1 MCLLRNFTFFILL
14 VIQPLMVFAQFDDT
28 IQGFEYSEVEK
39 TQLLAKKA
47 LDLFD
52 IGDLE
57 QSLNL
62 SRSTLNACRK
72 FELLELE
79 AHLLLNVGMIY
90 RIQGDFQQ
98 ALEYLSLSHERALAL
113 GLYNNQG
120 AALNQ
125 IGTIFRLQ
133 GNYPGALEHFF
144 NALTTFQ
151 NCGDRVGV
159 ATVQNNIGIVYFYQG
174 NFEKSLEY
182 YLASFEFEKD
192 RGDEYGMCISYIN
205 IGEVYKMLKKYD
217 EALDYYDLALTLATK
232 NEDKDPDGDSVGIIF
247 NEIGSIYFML
257 DNYELSL
264 SYLKKALSIFLKIN
278 NRQRLA
284 ESRINLAQLAIKT
297 NDFNQAEEYLTLA
310 LDDANSIPSLDLQ
323 AKAHKLLSTVYE
335 AQHLNTKAFEHFK
348 AHILARDSIFNEDQ
362 MARMLETEMLFQ
374 FDKKMQQAKFEQEAK
389 DIIMRESLKRQ
400 RLVRNFQLLA
410 LVVLVVASFYMYG
423 AYKNKQRKNTQ
434 LQTQQVH
441 ILQKNKEL
449 LKNHEEIR
457 QQRDE
462 IEKQNI
468 ALEESQNIIKAKNQ
482 RVISSI
488 EYAQTIQQAI
498 LPPRQSLLEYFPKH
512 LVYNRPKDIVSGDFY
527 WFSTID
533 DLQLISVVDCTGHGV
548 PGAFM
553 SLIGY
558 TLLNQIVNEKKV
570 VDPSE
575 ILMWMHEEVH
585 QLLNQNGVG
594 KQAHASMEISFAVID
609 NRKKS
614 LTFAGAGLPLYL
626 VNNGEATVVKGD
638 IFSVGGYQRESN
650 WKFDNHQI
658 NITPGLSIYLST
670 DGYLDQ
676 MNPEM
681 RKFGRKQFLQM
692 LEDINPMECD
702 QRKEYFHKSFE
713 AHKGK
718 HEQLDDVCV
727 LGINFSA

>member
-1 MCLLRNFTFFILL
+1 MHWLRYSIFFILL
-14 VIQPLMVFAQFDDT
+14 TIQPLMVFAQFDDT
-28 IQGFEYSEVEK
+28 IQGFGYSEIEK

-52 IGDLE
+52 KGELE
-57 QSLNL
+57 QSLIL
-62 SRSTLNACRK
+62 SKSTLNACRK
-72 FELLELE
+72 FDLLELE

-90 RIQGDFQQ
+90 RIQGDFQL
-98 ALEYLSLSHERALAL
+98 ALDYLSLSHERARAL
-113 GLYNNQG
+113 GMYNNQG

-133 GNYPGALEHFF
+133 GNYSGALEHLFD
-144 NALTTFQ
+144 ALSAFQ
-151 NCGDRVGV
+151 HCTDKVGV

-192 RGDEYGMCISYIN
+192 RADEYGMCISYIN
-205 IGEVYKMLKKYD
+205 IGEVYKMLKRYD
-217 EALDYYDLALTLATK
+217 EALDYYDKALALATK
-232 NEDKDPDGDSVGIIF
+232 NEDKDPDGDLVGIIF
-247 NEIGSIYFML
+247 NEIGSIYSLL

-264 SYLKKALSIFLKIN
+264 NYLKKALSIFLKIN

-297 NDFNQAEEYLTLA
+297 NDLKQAECYLMLA

-323 AKAHKLLSTVYE
+323 SRAHKMLSTVYE
-335 AQHLNTKAFEHFK
+335 AQHLNDKAFEHFK
-348 AHILARDSIFNEDQ
+348 AHIHARDSIFNEDQ
-362 MARMLETEMLFQ
+362 MTRMVETEMLFQ

-400 RLVRNFQLLA
+400 RLVRNFQLFA
-410 LVVLVVASFYMYG
+410 LVILVIGSVYMYG
-423 AYKNKQRKNTQ
+423 AYKDKQRKNTQ

-449 LKNHEEIR
+449 LQNHEEIR

-468 ALEESQNIIKAKNQ
+468 ALEESQNIIKAKND

-498 LPPRQSLLEYFPKH
+498 LPPRQNLLEYFPKH

-527 WFSTID
+527 WFSAMD
-533 DLQLISVVDCTGHGV
+533 NLQLISVVDCTGHGV

-558 TLLNQIVNEKKV
+558 TLLNQIVIENKV
-570 VDPSE
+570 IDPSK
-575 ILMWMHEEVH
+575 ILMMMHKEVH
-585 QLLNQNGVG
+585 ELLNQNGIG
-594 KQAHASMEISFAVID
+594 RQAYASMDISFAVID
-609 NRKKS
+609 RDKKII
-614 LTFAGAGLPLYL
+614 TFAGAGLPLYV
-626 VNNGEATVVKGD
+626 VNDGEASIIKGD
-638 IFSVGGYQRESN
+638 IFSVGGYQRDSH
-650 WKFDNHQI
+650 WKFDNHEI
-658 NITPGLSIYLST
+658 NITPELSIYLTT

-676 MNPEM
+676 MNPELK
-681 RKFGRKQFLQM
+681 KFGRKQFLQM
-692 LEDINPMECD
+692 LEDVNQMECE